1 MARTPLS
8 GGPLLVC
15 RPAVLIAE
23 SDGSTK
29 RGREHAPWH
38 TLAIFASNRPGRYV
52 VSIQFFLHPSKE
64 PVWVSGE
71 VDSAAAVAV
80 FFLAYDP
87 AAVLEGRRTHP
98 FTDEQIR
105 RAYELQVQALLAAF
119 RHKAPLRSRG

>member
-1 MARTPLS
+1 MAATPLS
-8 GGPLLVC
+8 AGPVRVC
-15 RPAVLIAE
+15 RPAALIAE

-87 AAVLEGRRTHP
+87 AGVLEDRRTHRC
-98 FTDEQIR
+98 THGLIR
-105 RAYELQVQALLAAF
+105 RAYELQVHALLADF
-119 RHKAPLRSRG
+119 RNKAPLYSRA